1 MSAGVCGEIL
11 LKDES
16 VFSVGG
22 NLKLERLLR
31 QMMNAER
38 LHATFF
44 FLSGRNAL
52 RELTEIQFQHQS
64 GERIRAGFGNAP
76 TLRPFVRAPCLE
88 FLSVMLR
95 VCVNRNETVLC
106 CFLSPQRN

>member
-1 MSAGVCGEIL
+1 MSAGVCEEIL

-44 FLSGRNAL
+44 SCR
-52 RELTEIQFQHQS
+52 
-64 GERIRAGFGNAP
+64 GETR
-76 TLRPFVRAPCLE
+76 CE
-88 FLSVMLR
+88 S
-95 VCVNRNETVLC
+95 
-106 CFLSPQRN
+106 